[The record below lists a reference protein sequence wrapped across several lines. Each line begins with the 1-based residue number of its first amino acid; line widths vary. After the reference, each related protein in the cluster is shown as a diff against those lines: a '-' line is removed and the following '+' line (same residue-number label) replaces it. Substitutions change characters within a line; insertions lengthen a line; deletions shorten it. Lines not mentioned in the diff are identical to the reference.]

1 MTSIRLACKYV
12 FRIFFSLLINV
23 EESTPLW
30 AKPFLRRRD
39 LGYIRKS
46 AEQVSKHCSSVVGLS
61 FQSCLQVP
69 ALASDLAPLDGV
81 L

>member
-1 MTSIRLACKYV
+1 MTSIRLACNHV
-12 FRIFFSLLINV
+12 FRIFSSSLINV
-23 EESTPLW
+23 EEPTPLW
-30 AKPFLRRRD
+30 AKPFPRHRD

-46 AEQVSKHCSSVVGLS
+46 AEQVSKHCSSIVGLS
-61 FQSCLQVP
+61 LHSCLQVP